1 MSEEPDWPFFD
12 DSPNVAVITTRGII
26 DGTEWIALVS
36 LDEEDGG
43 WQFIGPRGAR
53 EDEAMVVALKSVFER
68 DRSIGELADLTLG
81 WQAWRESPQS
91 EWQRARHDG

>member
-1 MSEEPDWPFFD
+1 ML
-12 DSPNVAVITTRGII
+12 ITTRGII

-53 EDEAMVVALKSVFER
+53 EDEAMVVALKSVFEK
-68 DRSIGELADLTLG
+68 DRSISELADLPLG
-81 WQAWRESPQS
+81 WRAWRESPQS
-91 EWQRARHDG
+91 ECQRGPRNG